1 MKMIPITIEKSTHL
15 KAKPDVNTL
24 GFGKYFTDHMLTA
37 KFTTQKGWFDA
48 GIRPYKP
55 FEIDP
60 GASVLHYGQ
69 ALFEG
74 MKAFRQKNGK
84 IVLFRPE
91 FNWKR
96 MVAGADRLC
105 MEAPPEDLFLN
116 GIKELVKIDK
126 DWIPEQ
132 PGSLYIRPTL
142 IGTEAFLGVRPSEEI
157 LFFAIL
163 SPVSSYYAEGA
174 SAINIWVETE
184 YLRAAPG
191 GLGATKA
198 GANYA
203 SSLKAALEAKKK
215 GYAQVLWLDYSR
227 EHIEEV
233 GTMNVFFVFENE
245 IVTPSLDGTILSGG
259 VRRSVID
266 LLKSWNLP
274 IVERKLKISEVI
286 AAKNKGTLKEAFGTG
301 TAAVITPIQELA
313 SKDWKIKLS
322 TNGQKGELSQ
332 RIYDELVGIQYG
344 HIEDKLGWLQTLE
357 I

>member
-1 MKMIPITIEKSTHL
+1 MKITPITIEKNTQF
-15 KAKPDVNTL
+15 KTKPDMNTL
-24 GFGKYFTDHMLTA
+24 GFGKYFTDHMFTA
-37 KFTTQKGWFDA
+37 KYTSKKGWHEA
-48 GIRPYKP
+48 HVGPYKM

-74 MKAFRQKNGK
+74 MKAFRQENGK

-96 MVAGADRLC
+96 MVAGAERLC
-105 MEAPPEDLFLN
+105 MEAPPEDLFIN
-116 GIKELVKIDK
+116 GIKELVKIDQ
-126 DWIPEQ
+126 DWIPKQ

-142 IGTEAFLGVRPSEEI
+142 IGTEAFLGVRPSDEI

-163 SPVSSYYAEGA
+163 SPVSSYYSEGS

-198 GANYA
+198 AANYA
-203 SSLKAALEAKKK
+203 CSLKAALEAKKK
-215 GYAQVLWLDYSR
+215 GYSQVLWLDYSR
-227 EHIEEV
+227 EYIEEV

-245 IVTPSLDGTILSGG
+245 IVTPALDGTILNGG
-259 VRRSVID
+259 VRTSVMD

-274 IVERKLKISEVI
+274 IVERKLKISEVLT
-286 AAKNKGTLKEAFGTG
+286 AKKNGTLKEAFGTG
-301 TAAVITPIQELA
+301 TAAVITPIGELA
-313 SKDWKIKLS
+313 STDWKISISS
-322 TNGQKGELSQ
+322 TGQKGELSQ
-332 RIYDELVGIQYG
+332 KIYDELVGIQYG
-344 HIEDKLGWLQTLE
+344 QREDKLGWLRPLQF
-357 I
+357 